1 MLTKEFT
8 EDGAVLSGGQAQK
21 IIAARAFVQDS
32 PVMVFDE
39 PSSAL
44 DPIAEYELFQ
54 SISRAKQDKLLV
66 FISHRLSSVQNA
78 DQILLLG
85 GGHLMEEGSHLEL
98 MRRNGEYAALYRM
111 QARNYQAVWEEEDW
125 AGGSIFTEHL
135 SGGKEAAE
143 GGR

>member
-1 MLTKEFT
+1 MCIRDRDTVLTKEFT

-66 FISHRLSSVQNA
+66 FISHRLSSTRFCDRIFFMEHGEITECGTHDELMA
-78 DQILLLG
+78 LG
-85 GGHLMEEGSHLEL
+85 GGYAKMFDVQSYYYREHE
-98 MRRNGEYAALYRM
+98 NGE
-111 QARNYQAVWEEEDW
+111 
-125 AGGSIFTEHL
+125 
-135 SGGKEAAE
+135 EAAE
-143 GGR
+143 